1 MKPLTRRS
9 LLRQSILASGA
20 LLAGG
25 GKFALGWPFPQ
36 SARDA
41 FRGGQRLSVI
51 DFSEELPIDM
61 GTKQGSEL
69 DGRLYTDLSTL
80 TSEAPIM
87 PARDFYLRTCA
98 SNLLKSDANWTIRLG
113 GLVRQPVAIEFEKLK
128 RMEKPAGVHL
138 MECAGNTREFHFGLM
153 SAAEWSGVP
162 LSEVLQLAQ
171 AEPRAARVLV
181 SGFDQYQA
189 RSTSSIPGASWIF
202 TTEELASS
210 GAFLA
215 TQMNGEPLTRDHGAP
230 VRLLVPGWY
239 GCACIKWVDQID
251 WVENDADGTSQ
262 MQEYSAR
269 TGQNGVPKNAMDY
282 LPAIIEPAA
291 TPIRIERWLVDGKI
305 KFRIVGIL
313 WGGTRPVQALE
324 IRFNPEEDYVPV
336 DDLRQTGNNTWSF
349 WTYAWTPKSAGTY
362 LIRLR
367 VKDAGVLT
375 KRLDSGYYLR
385 SVDLGEGDL

>member
-1 MKPLTRRS
+1 MKPLTRRG
-9 LLRQSILASGA
+9 LLKSSMIASGA

-25 GKFALGWPFPQ
+25 GLAWGRPFRQ
-36 SARDA
+36 AARDE
-41 FRGGQRLSVI
+41 FRGGQRLGVI

-80 TSEAPIM
+80 ASEAPIT
-87 PARDFYLRTCA
+87 PTRDFYLRTCA

-113 GLVRQPVAIEFEKLK
+113 GMVRQPMTLDFEKLK
-128 RMEKPAGVHL
+128 SMEKPAGVHL

-153 SAAEWSGVP
+153 SAADWTGVP
-162 LSEVLQLAQ
+162 LSEILRLAQ
-171 AEPRAARVLV
+171 ADPRAARVLV

-202 TTEELASS
+202 TTEELAAS

-215 TQMNGEPLTRDHGAP
+215 TQMNGQPLTRDHGAP
-230 VRLLVPGWY
+230 LRLLVPGWY
-239 GCACIKWVDQID
+239 GCACIKWVNEIALVDND
-251 WVENDADGTSQ
+251 VEATSQ
-262 MQEYSAR
+262 MQEYGAR
-269 TGQNGVPKNAMDY
+269 TGQSGAPKLAKDY
-282 LPAIIEPAA
+282 HPAIIEPAA
-291 TPIRIERWLVDGKI
+291 TPVRVERWLVDGKI
-305 KFRIVGIL
+305 KFRLVGIL
-313 WGGTRPVQALE
+313 WGGTRLVQALE

-336 DDLRQTGNNTWSF
+336 DELRQAGNNTWSF

-367 VKDAGVLT
+367 VKGAGMPT

>member
-1 MKPLTRRS
+1 
-9 LLRQSILASGA
+9 
-20 LLAGG
+20 
-25 GKFALGWPFPQ
+25 
-36 SARDA
+36 
-41 FRGGQRLSVI
+41 I

-80 TSEAPIM
+80 TSEAPIT

-98 SNLLKSDANWTIRLG
+98 SNLLKSDADWTIRLG

-189 RSTSSIPGASWIF
+189 RSTSSMPGASWIF

-239 GCACIKWVDQID
+239 GCACIKWVDKIS
-251 WVENDADGTSQ
+251 WVENNADATSQ

-269 TGQNGVPKNAMDY
+269 TGQNGVPKHAQDY

-305 KFRIVGIL
+305 KLRIVGIL

-324 IRFNPEEDYVPV
+324 IRFNPEDDYVSV
-336 DDLRQTGNNTWSF
+336 DDLLQAGNNTWSF

>member
-9 LLRQSILASGA
+9 LLRNSIFASGA

-25 GKFALGWPFPQ
+25 GRLTWGRAFPQ
-36 SARDA
+36 TARDA
-41 FRGGQRLSVI
+41 FRGGKRLSVI

-80 TSEAPIM
+80 ASEVPIT
-87 PARDFYLRTCA
+87 PTRDFYLRTCA

-162 LSEVLQLAQ
+162 LSEVLHLAQ
-171 AEPRAARVLV
+171 AQPRAARVLV
-181 SGFDQYQA
+181 SGFDQYQTQ
-189 RSTSSIPGASWIF
+189 STSSIPGASWIF
-202 TTEELASS
+202 TTEDLASS

-215 TQMNGEPLTRDHGAP
+215 TQMNGQPLTRDHGAP
-230 VRLLVPGWY
+230 LRLLVPGWY
-239 GCACIKWVDQID
+239 GCACIKWVNQID
-251 WVENDADGTSQ
+251 LVDNDADATSQ

-269 TGQNGVPKNAMDY
+269 TGQAGVPQHAKDFF
-282 LPAIIEPAA
+282 PAIIEPAA

-305 KFRIVGIL
+305 KISHCRNSVGRNAA
-313 WGGTRPVQALE
+313 RPGA
-324 IRFNPEEDYVPV
+324 RNPV
-336 DDLRQTGNNTWSF
+336 
-349 WTYAWTPKSAGTY
+349 
-362 LIRLR
+362 
-367 VKDAGVLT
+367 
-375 KRLDSGYYLR
+375 
-385 SVDLGEGDL
+385 

>member
-9 LLRQSILASGA
+9 LLRNSIFASGA

-25 GKFALGWPFPQ
+25 GRLTWGRAFPQ
-36 SARDA
+36 TARDA
-41 FRGGQRLSVI
+41 FRGGKRLSVI

-69 DGRLYTDLSTL
+69 DGRLYTDLSAL
-80 TSEAPIM
+80 ASEVPIT
-87 PARDFYLRTCA
+87 PTRDFYLRTCA

-162 LSEVLQLAQ
+162 LSEVLHLAQ
-171 AEPRAARVLV
+171 AQPRAARVLV
-181 SGFDQYQA
+181 SGFDQYQTQ
-189 RSTSSIPGASWIF
+189 STSSIPGASWIF
-202 TTEELASS
+202 TTEDLASS

-215 TQMNGEPLTRDHGAP
+215 TQMNGQPLTRDHGAP
-230 VRLLVPGWY
+230 LRLLVPGWY
-239 GCACIKWVDQID
+239 GCACIKWVNQID
-251 WVENDADGTSQ
+251 LVDNDADATSQ

-269 TGQNGVPKNAMDY
+269 TGQTGVPQHAKDY
-282 LPAIIEPAA
+282 FPAIIEPAA

-305 KFRIVGIL
+305 RFRIVGIL

-336 DDLRQTGNNTWSF
+336 DDLRQAGNNTWSF

-367 VKDAGVLT
+367 VQGAGMPT